1 MISNYNKSKETPKED
16 ENKPK
21 TKYFLKV
28 TPRGDE
34 TIESLSGELL
44 KLKNKNFPF
53 GEFNDYVSSEY
64 DPIKPEWGVVEFF
77 PKSKDVHP
85 FACKYKTCEQALD
98 AAIKKLNKY
107 GLDAIPFDLEALI
120 NKTSIRSIFY
130 K

>member
-1 MISNYNKSKETPKED
+1 MKLNYESKETQKED

-34 TIESLSGELL
+34 DIESLSFNVSR
-44 KLKNKNFPF
+44 LKNVPLPFPF
-53 GEFNDYVSSEY
+53 GEFNNYILINDVE
-64 DPIKPEWGVVEFF
+64 PELGFLEFF
-77 PKSKDVHP
+77 PKSKDVNI
-85 FACKYKTCEQALD
+85 FADKYKTSEQALN
-98 AAIKKLNKY
+98 AAIKKLNKA
-107 GLDAIPFDLEALI
+107 GLDAAPFDLEALI

>member
-1 MISNYNKSKETPKED
+1 MVTNYNKSKETPKED

-34 TIESLSGELL
+34 TIESLSFNLL

-53 GEFNDYVSSEY
+53 GEFNNYILINDVE
-64 DPIKPEWGVVEFF
+64 PELGFLEFF
-77 PKSKDVHP
+77 PKSKDVNI
-85 FACKYKTCEQALD
+85 FADKYKTSEQALN
-98 AAIKKLNKY
+98 AAIKKLNKA
-107 GLDAIPFDLEALI
+107 GLDAAPFDLEALI

>member
-1 MISNYNKSKETPKED
+1 MVTNYNKSKETPKED

-34 TIESLSGELL
+34 TIESLSFNLL
-44 KLKNKNFPF
+44 KLKNKNLSF
-53 GEFNDYVSSEY
+53 GEFNDYVSSKYGIE
-64 DPIKPEWGVVEFF
+64 PEFAVLEFF
-77 PKSKDVHP
+77 PNSKDLYP

-98 AAIKKLNKY
+98 AAINHLNKE
-107 GLDAIPFDLEALI
+107 GLDAAPFDLEALI
-120 NKTSIRSIFY
+120 NKI